1 MIVTELLKNAYKWG
15 PVLFGV
21 GFVAPFVAQSM
32 DAAALSA
39 PAGLTN
45 IQLGLVVGLIGGSI
59 AKLRGRWI

>member
-1 MIVTELLKNAYKWG
+1 MIVTEFLKKAYGWG
-15 PVLFGV
+15 PVLFGI
-21 GFVAPFVAQSM
+21 GFVAPLIAQSM

-45 IQLGLVVGLIGGSI
+45 IQLGLTVGLIGGSI